1 MVVIVM
7 SGLKWW
13 KVVLIIFIIIF
24 VIRAGERYYYGG
36 PKSGGIHVFEVNESV
51 ARNGTVI
58 HLIEQDF
65 KEHPV
70 LTEVIKGEKPLSR
83 LLRKDGVVTDR
94 RELKYLQ
101 HRFVVNMS
109 NITEEK
115 YVEYEGKYYK
125 LRAYVH

>member
-1 MVVIVM
+1 M

-70 LTEVIKGEKPLSR
+70 LTEVIKGEK
-83 LLRKDGVVTDR
+83 DGVVTDR

>member
-1 MVVIVM
+1 M
-7 SGLKWW
+7 SGLKLW

-58 HLIEQDF
+58 HLTEQDF

-83 LLRKDGVVTDR
+83 LLRRDGVITDR
-94 RELKYLQ
+94 RELKYLCD
-101 HRFVVNMS
+101 RFMG

-125 LRAYVH
+125 LMAYIH

>member
-1 MVVIVM
+1 M
-7 SGLKWW
+7 SGLRWW
-13 KVVLIIFIIIF
+13 KIVLIIFIIIF

-36 PKSGGIHVFEVNESV
+36 PESGGIHVFEVNESV

-58 HLIEQDF
+58 PLTEQDF

-83 LLRKDGVVTDR
+83 LLRRDGVITDR
-94 RELKYLQ
+94 KELKYLQ

-109 NITEEK
+109 NLTEEK
-115 YVEYEGKYYK
+115 YVEYEGKYYE
-125 LRAYVH
+125 LRLYIR

>member
-1 MVVIVM
+1 M

-58 HLIEQDF
+58 HLTEQNF

-83 LLRKDGVVTDR
+83 LLRRDGVIADR

-101 HRFVVNMS
+101 HRFVVNIS

-125 LRAYVH
+125 LMTYIR

>member
-1 MVVIVM
+1 M

-13 KVVLIIFIIIF
+13 KVLLILFIIIF
-24 VIRAGERYYYGG
+24 VIRLEYYYYGG
-36 PKSGGIHVFEVNESV
+36 PNSGGLSVFGVNESV

-58 HLIEQDF
+58 HLTEQDF

-70 LTEVIKGEKPLSR
+70 LVEVIKGEKPLSR
-83 LLRKDGVVTDR
+83 ILRRDGVIADR

-109 NITEEK
+109 NLTEEK
-115 YVEYEGKYYK
+115 YVKYEGKYYELMIY
-125 LRAYVH
+125 LR

>member
-1 MVVIVM
+1 M

-13 KVVLIIFIIIF
+13 KVVLIIFILIF
-24 VIRAGERYYYGG
+24 VIRTGERYYYGG
-36 PKSGGIHVFEVNESV
+36 PKSGGIHVFDVNESV

-58 HLIEQDF
+58 HLTEQDF

-83 LLRKDGVVTDR
+83 MLRRDGVITDR

-115 YVEYEGKYYK
+115 YVEYEGKYYE
-125 LRAYVH
+125 LSLSIG

>member
-1 MVVIVM
+1 M

-13 KVVLIIFIIIF
+13 KVLLIIFIIIF

-51 ARNGTVI
+51 ARR
-58 HLIEQDF
+58 
-65 KEHPV
+65 
-70 LTEVIKGEKPLSR
+70 EKPLSR
-83 LLRKDGVVTDR
+83 MLRRDGVITDR

-115 YVEYEGKYYK
+115 YVEYEGEYYK
-125 LRAYVH
+125 LMAYIH